1 MERYTNIHS
10 HFFNGKCV
18 PDYFFK
24 MALPSALDP
33 FADEIK
39 AFLEKSTIRR
49 IIRAISKRH
58 GNSMLQ
64 KYLNFIEI
72 GTQNSQL
79 DVFKL
84 ALSNYSSFPGKMR
97 FVGLTLNLDYMDTAE
112 SNHARIESQLLEIE
126 RARSFYPD
134 QLFPFVSADPRH
146 LTGEPL
152 RDWVAAKIERL
163 GFFGIKLYPAMGYF
177 PFHPGLDDLYKWA
190 EKFQVPIISHCTRSG
205 NYYTGKM
212 TDVIPHNRP
221 DSLNP
226 GSPTM
231 ETIYKRIE
239 RFMSDKFTRDNPK
252 YGCNVFSNPENYI
265 PILEKYKK
273 LKICLA
279 HFGGD
284 DELMKK
290 DHEIVNR
297 KIDDKKDWGTRIIE
311 LLENDEF
318 KNVYTD
324 ISYTLSNEE
333 ALKFIAKLIEKSY
346 GDRILFGTDFFMT
359 IREKAEDFLWQN
371 CLQNIGIERFRKI
384 AGVNN
389 DLFLK
394 SSFFD
399 PEIPFA

>member
-1 MERYTNIHS
+1 MERFTNIHS

-24 MALPSALDP
+24 MALPKALDP

-49 IIRAISKRH
+49 IIRMLSRRH

-79 DVFKL
+79 DVFKM
-84 ALSNYSSFPGKMR
+84 ALSSYSSFPGKIR
-97 FVGLTLNLDYMDTAE
+97 FAGLTLNLDYMDTAD

-146 LTGEPL
+146 LTGVAL

-177 PFHPGLDDLYKWA
+177 PFHPGLDELYGWA
-190 EKFQVPIISHCTRSG
+190 ERNQVPVISHCTRSG

-221 DSLNP
+221 VSLNP
-226 GSPTM
+226 GSASM
-231 ETIYKRIE
+231 QSIYSRVD
-239 RFMSDKFTRDNPK
+239 RFMSNKFTRDDPGN
-252 YGCNVFSNPENYI
+252 GCNVFSNPENYI
-265 PILEKYKK
+265 PVLEKYNK

-284 DELMKK
+284 DELLQH
-290 DHEIVNR
+290 DHEIVR
-297 KIDDKKDWGTRIIE
+297 KGIDDLPDWGTRIVM
-311 LLENDEF
+311 LMNEF
-318 KNVYTD
+318 PEVYTD
-324 ISYTLSNEE
+324 ISYTLVSDD
-333 ALKFIAKLIEKSY
+333 ALNLVKDLLDRPT
-346 GDRILFGTDFFMT
+346 GNRILFGTDFFMT
-359 IREKAEDFLWQN
+359 VREKAEDYLWQN
-371 CLQNIGIERFRKI
+371 CMHKLGIEKFNKV
-384 AGVNN
+384 AGINN
-389 DLFLK
+389 DNFMK
-394 SSFFD
+394 SGFYD
-399 PEIPFA
+399 PAIPFK